1 MIGSPEKY
9 DFSRVEEVLK
19 EGGTILYP
27 TDTIW
32 GIGCDATNPRAIEKI
47 YKIKER
53 MLQKSLIILVDS
65 VEMLSRYVE
74 DLPELALDLIT
85 SVSDP
90 LTVIYPKARNL
101 AKNVIAKDGTIAI
114 RIPNDHFCQEMIR
127 NFGKPV
133 TSTSANVSG
142 EPNPLSYSQISPK
155 IKNAVDY
162 VVKVNQ
168 HRINRPKPSTIVRI
182 NKEGE
187 IQIIRN

>member
-9 DFSRVEEVLK
+9 DFSKVVEILR

-32 GIGCDATNPRAIEKI
+32 GIGCDATNPRAVEKI

-53 MLQKSLIILVDS
+53 MSQKSLIILVEN

-74 DLPELALDLIT
+74 DVPELALDLIT

-90 LTVIYPKARNL
+90 LTVIYPKARKL
-101 AKNVIAKDGTIAI
+101 AKNVTGEDGTIAI
-114 RIPNDHFCQEMIR
+114 RIPNEPFCQELIR
-127 NFGKPV
+127 SFGKPI

-142 EPNPLSYSQISPK
+142 APNPLSYRQISAD

-168 HRINRPKPSTIVRI
+168 HTINRPKPSTIVRI
-182 NKEGE
+182 NNAGE
-187 IQIIRN
+187 IQILRN